1 MFLSYYKLWL
11 RIYVHIRETSL
22 CLYVCVFLSVSFS
35 RNISLY
41 DSCSCNLL
49 LFRKKKSHLL
59 RTTSNSVQL
68 LLFPFPFI
76 LFYFIFLYFFVDV
89 ICLLTWCFFLHKIVR
104 YLKCLWCLWYF
115 ICMIQELEK
124 KKPVI
129 LTGDLNCAH
138 QEIDIYNPA
147 VSDLKFW
154 SCK

>member
-1 MFLSYYKLWL
+1 MFLSYSKLWL

-35 RNISLY
+35 RNISLN

-49 LFRKKKSHLL
+49 LFSCFLFLL
-59 RTTSNSVQL
+59 FYLFL
-68 LLFPFPFI
+68 LL
-76 LFYFIFLYFFVDV
+76 LYIFFFCGCNISIDMV
-89 ICLLTWCFFLHKIVR
+89 FFLHKIVR

-147 VSDLKFW
+147 VSGLKFW
-154 SCK
+154 SCKEIFFL